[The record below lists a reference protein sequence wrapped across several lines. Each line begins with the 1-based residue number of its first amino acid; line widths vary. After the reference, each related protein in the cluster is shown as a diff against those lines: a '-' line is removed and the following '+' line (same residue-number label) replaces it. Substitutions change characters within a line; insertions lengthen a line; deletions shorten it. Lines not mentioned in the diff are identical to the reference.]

1 MMTHDTNPAAPR
13 RRQLGLSLIELMISM
28 VIGLLILGGMIGLF
42 ISNKQTYRYNEE
54 LARLQENSRMAI
66 DRLER
71 TLRMAGH
78 IGCPTLQDAQGA
90 LVSDDSIAANPAI
103 SLDTMNAIYA
113 ERYNPAS
120 PGIVGTVGRT
130 AVAGTDVI
138 TVRFGQGAST
148 TLDTAVNDAIDTGTS
163 SVVIRDNALGFTQGE
178 AIVVSDCK
186 SVGIARVSNTPASG
200 NSVTLQFGTNG
211 GYNSSDGFTTV
222 GFGSDVRLMRM
233 SNLSFFIGPS
243 SNTNRQGNAFNSLY
257 MASEGFSSAV
267 FELVEGVVDMVVT
280 YGIPATSGDGEVAQ
294 YVTSTAVT
302 NWNDVM
308 AIKVTLLM
316 SSVDDGVV
324 DSQAPIVFDG
334 TTYTDHR
341 MYTTASTT
349 IALRRTF

>member
-1 MMTHDTNPAAPR
+1 MMSKDTRPTCPR
-13 RRQLGLSLIELMISM
+13 QRQLGLSLIELMISM

-42 ISNKQTYRYNEE
+42 ISNKQTYQYNDE
-54 LARLQENSRMAI
+54 LARLQENNRMAI

-90 LVSDDSIAANPAI
+90 LVSDESIAANPAI
-103 SLDTMNAIYA
+103 LLDTMNAIYA
-113 ERYNPAS
+113 EKYNPAS

-130 AVAGTDVI
+130 GVTGTDVI

-178 AIVVSDCK
+178 AIVISDCK

-200 NSVTLQFGTNG
+200 NSVTLQFSTNG
-211 GYNSSDGFTTV
+211 GYNSSDGFTKV
-222 GFGSDVRLMRM
+222 SFGSDVRLMRM
-233 SNLSFFIGPS
+233 SNLSLFIGPS

-257 MASEGFSSAV
+257 MASEGFNSAV

-308 AIKVTLLM
+308 AVKITLLM

-324 DSQAPIVFDG
+324 DNQAPIVFNG
-334 TTYTDHR
+334 TAYNDHR